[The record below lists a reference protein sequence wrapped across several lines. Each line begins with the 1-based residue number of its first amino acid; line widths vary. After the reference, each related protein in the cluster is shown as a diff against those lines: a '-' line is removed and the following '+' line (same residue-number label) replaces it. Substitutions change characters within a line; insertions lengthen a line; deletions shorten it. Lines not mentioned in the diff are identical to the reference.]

1 MIPGRLI
8 GRKEVLYG
16 GMSRGHAFGN
26 VVFGRVAGCG
36 VSGRYHD
43 VVHSVG
49 ARQGTI
55 DQSRDIQDQSSMR
68 LGSNRTSC
76 GCYCSYDGRLLA
88 DVATPCSIVLG
99 TLDPSLFGSGR

>member
-16 GMSRGHAFGN
+16 GMSRVHAFGN

-36 VSGRYHD
+36 VSDLYR
-43 VVHSVG
+43 VVAHSVN

-55 DQSRDIQDQSSMR
+55 DQSRDDQDQSSMR
-68 LGSNRTSC
+68 LGSNRSC
-76 GCYCSYDGRLLA
+76 GRYCGYVGRLLA
-88 DVATPCSIVLG
+88 DVATPCSIVLN
-99 TLDPSLFGSGR
+99 TLDPSLLCFGR